1 MIWYS
6 FCEAIVLNQKPQQR
20 IGYFPDQPTPEPPVC
35 KRFPHISIKSR
46 LKHWLAGIR
55 NLLLQVDVLRLAVL
69 SLCVVVFCICLFLLA
84 RYSFHIL
91 RSRSASRQLETIHAT
106 AQQQTALPT
115 VSPTAVPS
123 ATPVP
128 TSEPACP
135 TAAPSARAAAPSA
148 AELWPTTYASNPTL
162 RVSSIFY
169 QLQAQNEDII
179 GWLKIDGVLE
189 EAVLQRDNEYYLTHN
204 ALKQKSVT
212 GALFLDENCNL
223 DTVPTQMLIHGH
235 NMKEGAMFGSLK
247 KYKVKDASYY
257 REHPFIDFN
266 TIYENGRYVIFSVA
280 EVDIR
285 SGKPDYLPFWHQSRF
300 SSADAFMQYVE
311 RAKLLSHYQCN
322 VDVQPG
328 DRLLT
333 LSTCTGT
340 DDNKRLII
348 MARKLRENENEF
360 ELNMSIL
367 STADR

>member
-1 MIWYS
+1 M
-6 FCEAIVLNQKPQQR
+6 NQKPQQR
-20 IGYFPDQPTPEPPVC
+20 IGYFPQQQPAEPPVRRRASSEQ
-35 KRFPHISIKSR
+35 KGLGRLLNSGKVFLSSINP
-46 LKHWLAGIR
+46 I
-55 NLLLQVDVLRLAVL
+55 RLAIL
-69 SLCVVVFCICLFLLA
+69 AMCVIVFCTCLFLLV
-84 RYSFHIL
+84 RYSFHIIL
-91 RSRSASRQLETIHAT
+91 SRSASRQLESIHA
-106 AQQQTALPT
+106 AAEQQTAIPTELPLA
-115 VSPTAVPS
+115 SPS
-123 ATPVP
+123 A
-128 TSEPACP
+128 P
-135 TAAPSARAAAPSA
+135 TAATVVPARPNAKSA
-148 AELWPTTYASNPTL
+148 ARTSSFTTEDLWPTTYAGNPTL
-162 RVSSIFY
+162 RVAPIFY

-257 REHPFIDFN
+257 RDHPFIDFN

-300 SSADAFMQYVE
+300 SSADAFLQYVE
-311 RAKLLSHYQCN
+311 RARLLSHYQCN

-348 MARKLRENENEF
+348 MARKLRDNENEF
-360 ELNMSIL
+360 ELNMTIL